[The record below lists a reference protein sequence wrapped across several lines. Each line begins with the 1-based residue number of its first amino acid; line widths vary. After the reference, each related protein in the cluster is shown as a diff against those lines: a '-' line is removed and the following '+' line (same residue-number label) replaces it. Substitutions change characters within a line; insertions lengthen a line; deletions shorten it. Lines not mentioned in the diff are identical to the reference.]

1 MQKELNYQI
10 PWLGLAGEL
19 GCRGE
24 LPVLQTKL
32 PCKAT
37 LLKAG
42 NINENHRVQQS
53 NFLIKKKKTTRSGR
67 RKAREFSSPLH
78 HDNKGGKSRKIEGK
92 SRGKNAE
99 VKSCE
104 NKSFKKN
111 K

>member
-53 NFLIKKKKTTRSGR
+53 NFLIKKKNNQEWEKEGERVQ
-67 RKAREFSSPLH
+67 FSPPS
-78 HDNKGGKSRKIEGK
+78 
-92 SRGKNAE
+92 
-99 VKSCE
+99 
-104 NKSFKKN
+104 
-111 K
+111 

>member
-53 NFLIKKKKTTRSGR
+53 NFLIKKKKQPGVGEGR
-67 RKAREFSSPLH
+67 QESSVLP
-78 HDNKGGKSRKIEGK
+78 SIMTIREGK
-92 SRGKNAE
+92 VGR
-99 VKSCE
+99 
-104 NKSFKKN
+104 
-111 K
+111 